1 MCAPAALGIASMASG
16 IAGSV
21 GQHQS
26 ASAQAAASNEA
37 AKREY
42 RYKLKM
48 RQNNWERER
57 ERYSVGVA
65 NYRQAVADNAEAA
78 NRAYVGQQEK
88 LNNIYRQTS
97 FQQQAQLVQ
106 LAQGSGRAAASGR
119 RGRSAMQLDN
129 DIVSQFGRNQSI
141 MAESLLSANRGYS
154 SATESIRRQQLSEN
168 NKAYSPVAIA
178 PEADIAPPPP
188 VMQAGPSPLGLI
200 AGIGSAAV
208 SGFKTFNSL
217 QPPPPKPYL

>member
-88 LNNIYRQTS
+88 LNNIYRQAS

-154 SATESIRRQQLSEN
+154 SAPESIRREQLSAN
-168 NKAYSPVAIA
+168 NRAYSPVAIA

-217 QPPPPKPYL
+217 QPPAPQPYM